1 MKIFEQKIILAS
13 KSPRRKQLLEIAGF
27 TFEVKALEVDE
38 SFSPDMPVAAVAAYL
53 AEKKAYA
60 AQDDLLDKE
69 DLILAAD
76 SVVILEDKIYGKP
89 EDETDAKQI
98 LRQLSGKIHRVITG
112 VCLLKN
118 NKKKVF
124 SGVSDVHFAALTEE
138 EIEYYVQKYQPY
150 DKAGAYGIQDW
161 IGWCK
166 VLKIEGSYSN
176 VMGLPMELAY
186 KELSNF

>member
-176 VMGLPMELAY
+176 VMGLPMELVY

>member
-27 TFEVKALEVDE
+27 NFEVKALEVDE
-38 SFSPDMPVAAVAAYL
+38 SFSPTMPVAEVAAYL
-53 AEKKAYA
+53 AEKKADA
-60 AQDDLLDKE
+60 AHSLVDTNA
-69 DLILAAD
+69 LILAAD

-98 LRQLSGKIHRVITG
+98 LRQLSGKVHRVITG
-112 VCLLKN
+112 VCLLQY
-118 NKKKVF
+118 NKKRIF
-124 SGVSDVHFAALTEE
+124 SGVSEVHFAPLSEE

-176 VMGLPMELAY
+176 VMGLPMELVY
-186 KELSNF
+186 KELSSF